1 VAKVFTSLLHAPVVT
16 VRTPP
21 DQWRHTFLAGG
32 FSAAAADSFPG
43 LTTLA
48 DRETWELDAPPT
60 RGSITLQAYISA
72 LLNQH

>member
-1 VAKVFTSLLHAPVVT
+1 MAKVFTSLLHAPVVT

-60 RGSITLQAYISA
+60 RGSITLQAYVSA